1 MRNDINS
8 NCLQPAETM
17 NTNSTDKTHPIA
29 AVSSETLYSTLY
41 STSKLFGRMLE
52 ELEDFWD
59 AAMTRNQWK
68 LMYIVPSDLHSP
80 LFIINGTYYMAV
92 CPCNFNEKRQN
103 LLQYARLRNEL
114 YCVEWDVKPYYTI
127 LYNTCYKCINIS
139 LCKFEQHLTLIKW
152 GPLTN

>member
-59 AAMTRNQWK
+59 AAMTRNQ
-68 LMYIVPSDLHSP
+68 
-80 LFIINGTYYMAV
+80 
-92 CPCNFNEKRQN
+92 
-103 LLQYARLRNEL
+103 
-114 YCVEWDVKPYYTI
+114 
-127 LYNTCYKCINIS
+127 
-139 LCKFEQHLTLIKW
+139 
-152 GPLTN
+152 